1 MRGHPKIAKMTTVLL
16 YMYDLSDGWCN
27 NLGPLCPVKAV
38 WHTSIVVYGKEY
50 VFGNTGIKFHDP
62 GKPQKIIELGET
74 NVPMLDFKLYV
85 KGLKYSAWAASS
97 YNPFKHN
104 CNHFTEHISE
114 FLGVSSVPEEVF
126 TAVDKL
132 RESPF
137 YSKVVDW
144 ITKNGQKEPKRVDL

>member
-1 MRGHPKIAKMTTVLL
+1 M
-16 YMYDLSDGWCN
+16 
-27 NLGPLCPVKAV
+27 
-38 WHTSIVVYGKEY
+38 
-50 VFGNTGIKFHDP
+50 
-62 GKPQKIIELGET
+62 
-74 NVPMLDFKLYV
+74 PMLDFKLYV
-85 KGLKYSAWAASS
+85 KGLKYSAWAYFKCFCCRICVFKVCFRASS

-144 ITKNGQKEPKRVDL
+144 ITKNGQKEPKRMDL